1 MHECRRTRDTAGQP
15 DPVRSL
21 PLDRAL
27 RAWLLSDGSL
37 SRQLAQT
44 FGGFRVQLLN
54 QGTAPATAE
63 ELHVLRQHG
72 TGSSRWPRC
81 HVREVVLWGDG
92 QPLVHARSVLP
103 AVQAKLTWRAV
114 RGLGQRPLADLLFG
128 LRAAHCDRLG
138 GWYASPLQA
147 RRLGSRLGW
156 SAHPLWC
163 RRSVFTRRGV
173 PLLVTEW
180 FAPAVRDRAPGTGT
194 ARGRPRHAER
204 R

>member
-1 MHECRRTRDTAGQP
+1 MKA
-15 DPVRSL
+15 L

-37 SRQLAQT
+37 SRRLAQT
-44 FGGFRVQLLN
+44 FGGFRVQLLG

-63 ELHVLRQHG
+63 ELRVLRRHG
-72 TGSSRWPRC
+72 TGRCRLQRC

-103 AVQAKLTWRAV
+103 AVQARLTWRAV
-114 RGLGQRPLADLLFG
+114 RGLGHRPLADLLFG

-138 GWYASPLQA
+138 GQSTAPLLA
-147 RRLGSRLGW
+147 RRLAHRLGW
-156 SAHPLWC
+156 STHPLWC

-180 FAPAVRDRAPGTGT
+180 FAPATRDRAPGTCT
-194 ARGRPRHAER
+194 MRGQPRRVGR

>member
-1 MHECRRTRDTAGQP
+1 MRA
-15 DPVRSL
+15 L
-21 PLDRAL
+21 PLDRTL

-37 SRQLAQT
+37 SRRLAQA
-44 FGGFRVQLLN
+44 FGGFRVQLLG
-54 QGTAPATAE
+54 QGTAPATTE
-63 ELHVLRQHG
+63 ELRVLRRHG
-72 TGSSRWPRC
+72 TGRCRLQRC

-103 AVQAKLTWRAV
+103 AVQARLTWRAV

-128 LRAAHCDRLG
+128 LRAARCDRLG
-138 GWYASPLQA
+138 GLQATPLQA
-147 RRLGSRLGW
+147 RRLGHRLGW

-180 FAPAVRDRAPGTGT
+180 FAPVTCDRTPGAST
-194 ARGRPRHAER
+194 ARGPLHHRGQR
-204 R
+204 

>member
-1 MHECRRTRDTAGQP
+1 MKA
-15 DPVRSL
+15 L

-37 SRQLAQT
+37 SRRLAQA
-44 FGGFRVQLLN
+44 FGGFRVQLLD

-63 ELHVLRQHG
+63 ELRVLRRHG
-72 TGSSRWPRC
+72 SGRCRLQRC

-103 AVQAKLTWRAV
+103 AVQARLTWRAV

-138 GWYASPLQA
+138 GQQASPLQA
-147 RRLGSRLGW
+147 RRLGHRLGW

-180 FAPAVRDRAPGTGT
+180 FAPAVRDRTPNIDT
-194 ARGRPRHAER
+194 ARGQPRHKAR

>member
-1 MHECRRTRDTAGQP
+1 MKA
-15 DPVRSL
+15 L

-37 SRQLAQT
+37 SRRLAQT
-44 FGGFRVQLLN
+44 FGGFRVQLLG
-54 QGTAPATAE
+54 QGTAPATAA
-63 ELHVLRQHG
+63 ELRVLRQHG
-72 TGSSRWPRC
+72 RGSCRLQRC

-92 QPLVHARSVLP
+92 RPLVHARSVLP
-103 AVQAKLTWRAV
+103 AVQARLTWRAV

-128 LRAAHCDRLG
+128 LRAARCDRLG
-138 GWYASPLQA
+138 GQIAAPLLA
-147 RRLGSRLGW
+147 RRLGHRLGW
-156 SAHPLWC
+156 STHPLWC

-180 FAPAVRDRAPGTGT
+180 FAPAARDRAPNIDT
-194 ARGRPRHAER
+194 ARCQPRRKER

>member
-1 MHECRRTRDTAGQP
+1 MKA
-15 DPVRSL
+15 L
-21 PLDRAL
+21 PLDRTL

-37 SRQLAQT
+37 SRRLAQA
-44 FGGFRVQLLN
+44 FGGFRVQLLS

-63 ELHVLRQHG
+63 ELRVLRRHG
-72 TGSSRWPRC
+72 TGRCRLQRC

-103 AVQAKLTWRAV
+103 AVQARLTWRAV

-138 GWYASPLQA
+138 GRQASPLQA
-147 RRLGSRLGW
+147 RRQGHRLGW

-180 FAPAVRDRAPGTGT
+180 FAPATCDRTPGART
-194 ARGRPRHAER
+194 ARGQPRLKER
-204 R
+204 RRP

>member
-1 MHECRRTRDTAGQP
+1 MKT
-15 DPVRSL
+15 L

-37 SRQLAQT
+37 SRRLAQA
-44 FGGFRVQLLN
+44 FGAFRVELLG

-63 ELHVLRQHG
+63 ELRVLRRHG
-72 TGSSRWPRC
+72 AGHCRVQRC
-81 HVREVVLWGDG
+81 HVREVVLWGNG
-92 QPLVHARSVLP
+92 RPLVHARSVLP
-103 AVQAKLTWRAV
+103 AVQARLTWRAV

-128 LRAAHCDRLG
+128 LRAARCDRLG
-138 GWYASPLQA
+138 GQPAAPLQA
-147 RRLGSRLGW
+147 RRLGQRLGW

-180 FAPAVRDRAPGTGT
+180 FAPATLDRAPGTGT
-194 ARGRPRHAER
+194 AHGQPRR
-204 R
+204 RARR

>member
-1 MHECRRTRDTAGQP
+1 M
-15 DPVRSL
+15 RSL
-21 PLDRAL
+21 PFDRTL

-37 SRQLAQT
+37 SRRLSLS
-44 FGGFRVQLLN
+44 FGGFKVQVLG
-54 QGTAPATAE
+54 QGTAPATDD
-63 ELHVLRQHG
+63 ELRVLRQHG
-72 TGSSRWPRC
+72 NGSARVQRC

-92 QPLVHARSVLP
+92 RPLVHARSVLP
-103 AVQAKLTWRAV
+103 AVQTGLTWRAV

-128 LRAAHCDRLG
+128 LRAAHCARLG
-138 GWYASPLQA
+138 SLALVPLQA

-156 SAHPLWC
+156 ADHPLWC

-180 FAPAVRDRAPGTGT
+180 FAPAVRDQAPGPNATP
-194 ARGRPRHAER
+194 RGKLRNSRCAPRVSLR